1 MRLAVCRCFLGRLRS
16 SSSIRSITP
25 RYGSSLG
32 RRGGDLRRYPGGAEY
47 FSILLTVS
55 RCSPN
60 TRAASRVLIPST
72 MQARRTR
79 AYISTLYILHTF
91 HRVAHN
97 SMEGGGRY
105 GITAP
110 HLYAITRLHGPLL
123 LRRLQHWLHKQI
135 DPQDSHSNWYRKWG
149 KTKSVSAQLRVLRD
163 YTERNGHLVS
173 RETCTQTST
182 GNGARPLLTKLTSR
196 MDQPS
201 G

>member
-1 MRLAVCRCFLGRLRS
+1 MGCWAE
-16 SSSIRSITP
+16 T
-25 RYGSSLG
+25 SLG

-110 HLYAITRLHGPLL
+110 HLYAVTRLHGPLL
-123 LRRLQHWLHKQI
+123 LRRLQFELLSPI
-135 DPQDSHSNWYRKWG
+135 TTADAYGRYSN
-149 KTKSVSAQLRVLRD
+149 LRD
-163 YTERNGHLVS
+163 VARQPFDGPGSLDSRSVNPMGEGASGKLYSDVNLDLLPSSSRCVWSRSAGETLSQSLRIERLW
-173 RETCTQTST
+173 R
-182 GNGARPLLTKLTSR
+182 LY
-196 MDQPS
+196 
-201 G
+201 